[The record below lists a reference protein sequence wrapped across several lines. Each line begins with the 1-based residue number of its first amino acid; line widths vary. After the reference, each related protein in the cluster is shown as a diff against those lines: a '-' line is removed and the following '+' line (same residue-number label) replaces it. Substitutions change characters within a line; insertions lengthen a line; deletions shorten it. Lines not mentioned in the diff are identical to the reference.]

1 MRGRSWGCGQ
11 STTIR
16 RMRGLFIASTT
27 FCVLAGQ
34 SRLMPAAA
42 IRSAGTAYLQES
54 GTGVPLGKLIVA
66 PGVMEGH
73 CITKVTPVY
82 PQADVTSRTKATVV
96 VRVVIWKSGS
106 VSPVRVVSGDSSLEV
121 QATNAVRLWRYK
133 PFLRDG
139 EAMDVTTDI
148 SVVFDPQTQGGMI
161 SHPKHNQ

>member
-1 MRGRSWGCGQ
+1 MRGLSWGRGQ
-11 STTIR
+11 STTVR
-16 RMRGLFIASTT
+16 CMRGLFIASTT
-27 FCVLAGQ
+27 FCVFAAQ
-34 SRLMPAAA
+34 SRVMQAAA
-42 IRSAGTAYLQES
+42 MRAAGTAYLQES
-54 GTGVPLGKLIVA
+54 GAGVPLGKLIVA

-73 CITKVTPVY
+73 CITKVSPAY

-148 SVVFDPQTQGGMI
+148 SVDFDPQTQGGMI